1 MKNNISNQKIEK
13 ESINNVFN
21 VFNEKEQSQQIINNN
36 NSISSNSISSDD
48 STSEIKFCDT
58 PFIYHKEKYLV
69 DRDKNKIISLYSTF
83 KCLKEKYGLKNT
95 RKNRI
100 DCIIKKVKTKYIKS
114 IHDSIKYC
122 VNLYIQRLPQYF
134 ITNIKIEYN
143 KMYLNKTIEQIYTEF
158 KILPSLNELRE
169 KNLIKKGKKEFLTVL
184 MNSTLKDIYQYYLNS
199 QLYKYNR
206 MYIKNKE
213 GEKVAKLYDYI
224 AQNICQYF
232 LYNKGNKKKNI
243 NNINNHK
250 ININNINNDNI
261 NNNNIKNITS
271 NLYDKKFFNGKDI
284 IAQNNIINDLLKY
297 SCNNNN
303 IKDNNHYSLENDKLY
318 INKIKFTVLKTK

>member
-1 MKNNISNQKIEK
+1 MKNNISNKNIEK
-13 ESINNVFN
+13 EFINNVFN
-21 VFNEKEQSQQIINNN
+21 VFNEEEQDHQIINN
-36 NSISSNSISSDD
+36 NSISSNSIYTDD

-83 KCLKEKYGLKNT
+83 KCLKEKFGLKNT

-114 IHDSIKYC
+114 IHDAIKYC
-122 VNLYIQRLPQYF
+122 VNLYIHRLPQFF

-184 MNSTLKDIYQYYLNS
+184 MKSTLKDIYQYYLNS

-243 NNINNHK
+243 NNINNNK
-250 ININNINNDNI
+250 ININNI

-271 NLYDKKFFNGKDI
+271 NLYDKKFFNGKEI
-284 IAQNNIINDLLKY
+284 IVQNNVNNNLLKY
-297 SCNNNN
+297 SCNNN
-303 IKDNNHYSLENDKLY
+303 IKNNNNLYSLGEDKLS

>member
-1 MKNNISNQKIEK
+1 MKDNIFPLNIEK
-13 ESINNVFN
+13 DSINNVFN
-21 VFNEKEQSQQIINNN
+21 VFNEKEQQRQIINSISN
-36 NSISSNSISSDD
+36 NSLYTED
-48 STSEIKFCDT
+48 TLSEIKLCDT
-58 PFIYHKEKYLV
+58 PFICHKEKYLV
-69 DRDKNKIISLYSTF
+69 DSDNNKIISLYSTF
-83 KCLKEKYGLKNT
+83 KFLKEKYGLKNT

-100 DCIIKKVKTKYIKS
+100 DCIIKKVKTKYLKA
-114 IHDSIKYC
+114 IHESIKYC
-122 VNLYIQRLPQYF
+122 VNMYIQRLPQYF

-143 KMYLNKTIEQIYTEF
+143 KIYLNKTIEEIYTEF

-243 NNINNHK
+243 NNINNNK
-250 ININNINNDNI
+250 LNINNI
-261 NNNNIKNITS
+261 NNNNIKKIKS
-271 NLYDKKFFNGKDI
+271 NLYGKKFFNGKEI
-284 IAQNNIINDLLKY
+284 IVQNNVNNNLPKY

-303 IKDNNHYSLENDKLY
+303 IKDNNLYSLGEDKLY
-318 INKIKFTVLKTK
+318 INEIKFTVLKTK